1 MGAHVA
7 SPRLSRITL
16 SCHRSRS
23 RCFGTADGIP
33 IQEGNS
39 ILLDG
44 TGGFWIGSDTSLVH
58 WKAGVSEVYELQA
71 LRSNSGQGGIEA
83 LARNSD
89 GSLWVGKRIVE
100 ATQRLL
106 RREGYAGTTI
116 EAIAQEAEVSVPSVY
131 AIFKSKTGIL
141 KELVDQAGFGPDY
154 ESAVQRALN
163 APDPVVRLRLAAP
176 IARGIHESQ
185 SAILDLLRGAGVVA
199 PELAR
204 LERQKE
210 QRYKREEGTIALLR
224 SSGKLRA
231 GLDYT
236 TARDIFWALTG
247 RDLYRMLVR
256 ERGWSADKYEDW
268 LADTLVRSLVDLPR
282 RDHTDGLTLLNQRE
296 LRIDPF

>member
-1 MGAHVA
+1 LVKRAKREYR
-7 SPRLSRITL
+7 SPVRERQA
-16 SCHRSRS
+16 
-23 RCFGTADGIP
+23 G
-33 IQEGNS
+33 
-39 ILLDG
+39 
-44 TGGFWIGSDTSLVH
+44 DT
-58 WKAGVSEVYELQA
+58 
-71 LRSNSGQGGIEA
+71 R
-83 LARNSD
+83 
-89 GSLWVGKRIVE
+89 KRIVE
-100 ATQRLL
+100 SAQRLL

-116 EAIAQEAEVSVPSVY
+116 EAIAQEAQVSTPSVY

-154 ESAVQRALN
+154 ESAVQRALGT
-163 APDPVVRLRLAAP
+163 PDPVVRLRLAAP
-176 IARGIHESQ
+176 IAHCIHESQ

-204 LERQKE
+204 LERRKE
-210 QRYKREEGTIALLR
+210 SQRYERQEGTVALLR

-268 LADTLVRSLVDLPR
+268 LADTLVRSLVGCRGEALEGR
-282 RDHTDGLTLLNQRE
+282 AH
-296 LRIDPF
+296 PF

>member
-1 MGAHVA
+1 LV
-7 SPRLSRITL
+7 RRVK
-16 SCHRSRS
+16 REYR
-23 RCFGTADGIP
+23 
-33 IQEGNS
+33 
-39 ILLDG
+39 
-44 TGGFWIGSDTSLVH
+44 SLVRERQ
-58 WKAGVSEVYELQA
+58 AGDT
-71 LRSNSGQGGIEA
+71 R
-83 LARNSD
+83 
-89 GSLWVGKRIVE
+89 KRIVE
-100 ATQRLL
+100 AAQRLL

-116 EAIAQEAEVSVPSVY
+116 EAIAQEAQVSAPSVY

-154 ESAVQRALN
+154 ESAVQRALS
-163 APDPVVRLRLAAP
+163 ASDPVVRLRLAAP

-210 QRYKREEGTIALLR
+210 DQRYERQEGSVAFLR

-231 GLDYT
+231 GLDYA

-256 ERGWSADKYEDW
+256 ERGWPADKYEDW
-268 LADTLVRSLVDLPR
+268 LADTLVDSMVGP
-282 RDHTDGLTLLNQRE
+282 QR
-296 LRIDPF
+296 